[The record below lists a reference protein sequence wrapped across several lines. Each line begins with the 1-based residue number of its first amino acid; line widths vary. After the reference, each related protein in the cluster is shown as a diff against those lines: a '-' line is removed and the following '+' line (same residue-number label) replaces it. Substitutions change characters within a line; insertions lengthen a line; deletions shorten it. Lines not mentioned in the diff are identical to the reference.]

1 MQIYDNNHK
10 NKCLVLIFK
19 IKVMHVGTVYWKVL
33 SNVAPI
39 LTELKVKKLS
49 PCHNNNII
57 Q

>member
-1 MQIYDNNHK
+1 
-10 NKCLVLIFK
+10 
-19 IKVMHVGTVYWKVL
+19 MHVATVYWKDL

-39 LTELKVKKLS
+39 LTELKVKIKLS

>member
-1 MQIYDNNHK
+1 
-10 NKCLVLIFK
+10 
-19 IKVMHVGTVYWKVL
+19 MHVATVYWKDL